1 MITEG
6 HLEVFSKFSSHRV
19 ENKKKCFDENFIM
32 DQCVCIDNGGHHDYF
47 QKVWDNRNSLQG
59 KPLWHH
65 RLPVFHEFF
74 SLKSKACIKTGY

>member
-32 DQCVCIDNGGHHDYF
+32 DQCVYIDNGATMTTFKRFGTIAILCRESPCDIIDF
-47 QKVWDNRNSLQG
+47 L
-59 KPLWHH
+59 
-65 RLPVFHEFF
+65 FF
-74 SLKSKACIKTGY
+74 TKYIQS